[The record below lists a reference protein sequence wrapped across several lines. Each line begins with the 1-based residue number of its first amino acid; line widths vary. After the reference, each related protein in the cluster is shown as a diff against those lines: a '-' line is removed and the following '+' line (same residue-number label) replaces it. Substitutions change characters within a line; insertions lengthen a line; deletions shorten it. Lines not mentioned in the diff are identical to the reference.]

1 MEIVLI
7 IVGAVLLIINIMMV
21 AKFFQIARNINLL
34 TQLFIDGRKP
44 IFNPDTCEREEYRM
58 LYYNKEGKLITKEE
72 WGEEKKKDLDEE
84 KKKELDESKKYAHR
98 IDVNVLANPYA
109 GLK

>member
-1 MEIVLI
+1 MEIVFI
-7 IVGAVLLIINIMMV
+7 IVGAVLMIINIMMI

-44 IFNPDTCEREEYRM
+44 AFDPDTYERNEYIM
-58 LYYNKEGKLITKEE
+58 VYYSKEGKLITKEE
-72 WGEEKKKDLDEE
+72 WKEEKKKDLEE
-84 KKKELDESKKYAHR
+84 GKKYVHR
-98 IDVNVLANPYA
+98 IDVNVNANPYA

>member
-21 AKFFQIARNINLL
+21 AKFFQIARNIDLL

-44 IFNPDTCEREEYRM
+44 IFNPYKYERDDYAVTYYSKNGNPITREE
-58 LYYNKEGKLITKEE
+58 
-72 WGEEKKKDLDEE
+72 WVEEKTKDLE
-84 KKKELDESKKYAHR
+84 ESKKSVKR
-98 IDVNVLANPYA
+98 MDFNDTSNPYA
-109 GLK
+109 GIMK

>member
-21 AKFFQIARNINLL
+21 AKFFQIARNIDLL

-44 IFNPDTCEREEYRM
+44 IFNPYKYERDDYAVTYYSKNGNPITREE
-58 LYYNKEGKLITKEE
+58 
-72 WGEEKKKDLDEE
+72 WVEEKTKDLE
-84 KKKELDESKKYAHR
+84 ESKKSVKR
-98 IDVNVLANPYA
+98 IDVNVNANPYA